1 MNQKVLKGIGYFVF
15 LILILNLLLFAMRLI
30 NVYIFWGMII
40 FGAIF
45 VYRGLPFLKK
55 KLK

>member
-1 MNQKVLKGIGYFVF
+1 MNQKVLKGIGYIVF

-30 NVYIFWGMII
+30 NVYVFWGIII

-45 VYRGLPFLKK
+45 VYKGLPFLKK
-55 KLK
+55 LK